1 MITTNNERNI
11 IGNKYEQFKS
21 MDIKEIAKF
30 IRNDLKQFK
39 DCKFSV
45 SIQRYSG
52 GRSVHVKLM
61 SSTNLKRFVN
71 IKYDSTQET
80 RFNFS
85 KDFKEKVESIINQYN
100 YDKSDPMTD
109 YFNVN
114 FYSHFNI
121 DYNFQKLI
129 EDKITDTID
138 SITYFTKIN

>member
-114 FYSHFNI
+114 FYSHLNI

-129 EDKITDTID
+129 EDKITDTTD

>member
-100 YDKSDPMTD
+100 YDKSYPMTD

-114 FYSHFNI
+114 FYSHLNI

-129 EDKITDTID
+129 EDKITDTTD

>member
-1 MITTNNERNI
+1 MTTINYERNI
-11 IGNKYEQFKS
+11 IGNKYQEVKNL
-21 MDIKEIAKF
+21 DVKDIAKL
-30 IRNDLKQFK
+30 IRTDLKQFK

-61 SSTNLKRFVN
+61 STTNLKRFVN
-71 IKYDSTQET
+71 VHYNSTDKD
-80 RFNFS
+80 RLNFS
-85 KDFKEKVESIINQYN
+85 KDFKERLESIVNQYN

-114 FYSHFNI
+114 FYSHIDI
-121 DYNFQKLI
+121 DYNFQKSI

-138 SITYFTKIN
+138 SVTYFTKNN

>member
-138 SITYFTKIN
+138 SVTYFTKIN

>member
-129 EDKITDTID
+129 ENKVTDTVD
-138 SITYFTKIN
+138 SIAYFTKIN

>member
-61 SSTNLKRFVN
+61 SST
-71 IKYDSTQET
+71 I
-80 RFNFS
+80 
-85 KDFKEKVESIINQYN
+85 
-100 YDKSDPMTD
+100 
-109 YFNVN
+109 
-114 FYSHFNI
+114 
-121 DYNFQKLI
+121 
-129 EDKITDTID
+129 
-138 SITYFTKIN
+138 